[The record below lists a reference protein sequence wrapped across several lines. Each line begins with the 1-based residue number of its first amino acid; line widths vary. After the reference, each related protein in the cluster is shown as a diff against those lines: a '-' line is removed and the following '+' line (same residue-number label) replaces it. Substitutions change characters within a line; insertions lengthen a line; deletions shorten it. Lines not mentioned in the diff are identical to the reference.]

1 MPVPSNPDCNDQ
13 ITIPLESGQYDEP
26 LGLPLICVCNH
37 SEYMATIEKDEL
49 LKDEHFDFIQQFLR
63 TILMKHGGALC
74 YTSDLYPH
82 TLNNLLY
89 TILDSFFLSPQIYMD
104 ISSPPKANV
113 IDRDQI
119 FVPAGWDSWG
129 KIRIIQDGFDVE
141 GVAEGWR
148 LDLNSDVNKTKLG
161 AIQIYEEVISDYRK
175 VNDMQVSITANRFRI
190 ILSILQRRKT

>member
-1 MPVPSNPDCNDQ
+1 MLD
-13 ITIPLESGQYDEP
+13 
-26 LGLPLICVCNH
+26 
-37 SEYMATIEKDEL
+37 
-49 LKDEHFDFIQQFLR
+49 
-63 TILMKHGGALC
+63 GGALC